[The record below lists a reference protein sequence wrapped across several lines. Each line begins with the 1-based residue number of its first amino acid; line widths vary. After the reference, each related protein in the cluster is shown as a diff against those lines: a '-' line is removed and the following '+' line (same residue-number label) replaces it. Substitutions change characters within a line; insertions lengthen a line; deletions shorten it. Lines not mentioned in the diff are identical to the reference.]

1 MQISIRYFAA
11 LREATG
17 SVGETLVTAE
27 GATVA
32 DLRALLAR
40 QRPSLAPLLPRC
52 AAAVNHA
59 YAADETPLRDGDEL
73 AFLPPVG
80 GG

>member
-11 LREATG
+11 LREAAGGT
-17 SVGETLVTAE
+17 GETIVAPA

-32 DLRALLAR
+32 DIRASLAGQRPGLALLLAR
-40 QRPSLAPLLPRC
+40 C
-52 AAAVNHA
+52 AVAVNHA
-59 YAADETPLRDGDEL
+59 YATDETLLREGDEL

>member
-1 MQISIRYFAA
+1 MQVSIRYFAA
-11 LREATG
+11 LREAAGT
-17 SVGETLVTAE
+17 VGETLDAPGGV
-27 GATVA
+27 TVA

-40 QRPSLAPLLPRC
+40 QRADLAPLLPRC
-52 AAAVNHA
+52 AVAVNRA
-59 YAADETPLRDGDEL
+59 YATDETTLRDGDEL